1 MRCRNNP
8 LHKRTSEETETEQE
22 SEAVP
27 AQNVAL
33 GGLLNAPHSS
43 GGSRMKKLKH
53 SEIPEVRNLLLEYQ
67 DGIDPITKLKIT
79 DPVLD
84 HQHDGGF
91 VRATLQREVNAFE
104 GKVFNA
110 YKRYIKHLDVSLEET
125 LIGLMD
131 YWKMYFS

>member
-1 MRCRNNP
+1 
-8 LHKRTSEETETEQE
+8 
-22 SEAVP
+22 
-27 AQNVAL
+27 
-33 GGLLNAPHSS
+33 
-43 GGSRMKKLKH
+43 MKKLKH

-125 LIGLMD
+125 LIGLMEYWQMD
-131 YWKMYFS
+131 YSENPIHPAHKTETDKLIRLYRKRIKTAKRESTKQKYRDLIKELSTQ